1 MNKLINEFCIKH
13 NLTVENNN
21 CAHGLIKNYE
31 TNLFYIPLDNVSPVR
46 FFISCFLPDDK
57 KEIVN
62 KQIIDLKQKFLKLD
76 FTPFGLA
83 IGLNAITL
91 KKLIANLDSILESI
105 YNILIT
111 NEVLDSTYCPICG
124 NVLDETN
131 SYVANVAF
139 GKVTI
144 DNDCKEKINLTIE
157 KENKEFDDAPNNYA
171 KGVVGAL
178 VGSLISA
185 VAFIVLYMIG
195 FISAIT
201 SFLSIYL
208 GILFYKKFGGK
219 PNKTMVLIVSVVTVI
234 VMALTLFSIYVYA
247 ANALASEYGY
257 TSSGVNAFID
267 MMNVTDFK
275 KEFTSNATMT
285 LLFTLLGCG
294 FEVFS
299 QIQKVKRSSTI

>member
-1 MNKLINEFCIKH
+1 MKEVIICETLEEAVRGSDIISESVSVKPGQYPTYKKEWLKPGVTLIA
-13 NLTVENNN
+13 T
-21 CAHGLIKNYE
+21 
-31 TNLFYIPLDNVSPVR
+31 S
-46 FFISCFLPDDK
+46 FFNMDK
-57 KEIVN
+57 KELVSQ
-62 KQIIDLKQKFLKLD
+62 QIIDLKQKFLKLD
-76 FTPFGLA
+76 FTPFGLV

-91 KKLIANLDSILESI
+91 KKLMANLDSILDSV

-111 NEVLDSTYCPICG
+111 NEVLDSAYCPVCG

-171 KGVVGAL
+171 KGFVGAL

-208 GILFYKKFGGK
+208 GVFFYKKFGGK
-219 PNKTMVLIVSVVTVI
+219 PNKTMVLIVSIITII

-247 ANALASEYGY
+247 ANALASKYGY
-257 TSSGVNAFID
+257 TSSGINAFID

-275 KEFTSNATMT
+275 KEFTSNAAMT

-299 QIQKVKRSSTI
+299 QIQKVKRSNTI